1 MVEAK
6 KNKSAYALWEAKSAC
21 KEFVFT
27 TELVK
32 GSLAKGHVEN

>member
-6 KNKSAYALWEAKSAC
+6 KNKRAHALREGKSAC

-32 GSLAKGHVEN
+32 GSLAKGHGEN